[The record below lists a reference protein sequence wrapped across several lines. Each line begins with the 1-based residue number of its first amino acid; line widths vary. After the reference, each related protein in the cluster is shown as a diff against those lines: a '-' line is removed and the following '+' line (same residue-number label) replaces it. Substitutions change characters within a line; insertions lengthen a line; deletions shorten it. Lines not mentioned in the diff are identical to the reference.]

1 MSLETWGNQN
11 QTTAPQDVKVSREDM
26 CVRKLYRV
34 GRSTHEQI
42 DSEEVTDQE
51 QAVANPSQILKLGL
65 QKKNFLKHVHSEE
78 SLWCEEKNLPNKWT
92 SMIFVQVPVKSEM
105 FWSCCSH
112 SPVPPSNPKTTATIS
127 STLPKTTTNPKSQRF
142 LFQSGS
148 FLLFSLHQNHKT
160 QHPKIRHHP
169 LQPPTQSPTPQ
180 DKVGPQWSNP
190 LQGQASLLL
199 KDSTPTFYR
208 PVNQT

>member
-11 QTTAPQDVKVSREDM
+11 QTTAPQDVKVSREDL

-42 DSEEVTDQE
+42 DSEEVTDEE
-51 QAVANPSQILKLGL
+51 QALAIQPQILKLGH
-65 QKKNFLKHVHSEE
+65 QSVHSKE
-78 SLWCEEKNLPNKWT
+78 SLWCEEKNLLKKRT
-92 SMIFVQVPVKSEM
+92 SIIFAQVPVKSEM

-148 FLLFSLHQNHKT
+148 FPLFSLHQNDKT
-160 QHPKIRHHP
+160 QPPETRQHP